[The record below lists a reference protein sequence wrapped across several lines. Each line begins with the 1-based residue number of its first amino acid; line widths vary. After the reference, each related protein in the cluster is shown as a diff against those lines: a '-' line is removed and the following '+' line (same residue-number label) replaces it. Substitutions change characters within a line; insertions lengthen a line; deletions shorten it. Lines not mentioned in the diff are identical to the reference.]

1 MSAASTAAAID
12 NSVNYPFAHNIETI
26 VVAMI
31 LIFTYSS
38 IILFIAVIILR
49 IRKNHFEK
57 VTNSLKAHL
66 NGLIMSAAF
75 ASTDDEI
82 HEVIMQAKPEF
93 SKYIKNSSQ
102 AQVIINEVLS
112 IHRSLTGQSKD
123 NLAKLFLGT
132 CLMDYTMRNLKN
144 ENWHVKAGAIH
155 DLAQINAETYIPKI
169 EKYAVHNNIYLQQV
183 AQIALVNL
191 KGYDGLDFLGKLK
204 NALSDWQQINI
215 LDVLRKLDKD
225 KAPDFSQWLTHKEDT
240 IKLFSIRLIHF
251 FQQSYNG
258 EKLEE
263 FLHSENRLLKNEAHA
278 ALQKIKPSHHF
289 ENSNSDKS

>member
-1 MSAASTAAAID
+1 MSAASTAVNIE

-26 VVAMI
+26 VVSMI
-31 LIFTYSS
+31 LIFTYSAA
-38 IILFIAVIILR
+38 ILFIAVIILR
-49 IRKNHFEK
+49 VRKNRFEK
-57 VTNSLKAHL
+57 VTEALKLKLNS
-66 NGLIMSAAF
+66 LIMSAAF
-75 ASTDDEI
+75 ASNDDELN
-82 HEVIMQAKPEF
+82 EVIREAKPVF
-93 SKYIKNSSQ
+93 SKEIRNSSQ
-102 AQVIINEVLS
+102 AQIIINEVLT
-112 IHRSLTGQSKD
+112 IHRNLTGQSKD
-123 NLAKLFLGT
+123 NLAKLFHGT
-132 CLMDYTMRNLKN
+132 CLMAYTLRNLGN
-144 ENWHVKAGAIH
+144 ENWHVKASAIH
-155 DLAQINAETYIPKI
+155 DLAQIKAETFIPKI

-258 EKLEE
+258 DKLEE
-263 FLHSENRLLKNEAHA
+263 FLHSENRFLKHEAHA
-278 ALQKIKPSHHF
+278 ALQKIKPSQHF
-289 ENSNSDKS
+289 ELSNSDKS